1 MRVGTIAEIWRY
13 PVKSMGGES
22 IDASPVGDLGI
33 FGDRAYALRDDE
45 AGEIRGAKKIPGLLH
60 FASRYLGTP
69 TDGYSAAPVEI
80 TTPDGALIG
89 SGDDDA
95 SSLLSAAI
103 GRPVTLSA
111 RPDPEADLEHYKSG
125 AKLFPDNPMKEGRLL
140 LGLEEDDEFPDL
152 SGLPADGRGFAS
164 FPGTYFDAFQLH
176 LITSASFAEAQ
187 RLNPDANFDVRR
199 FRPNL
204 VLKTDDSLSG
214 FVESDW
220 AGKTL
225 SIGDVRI
232 DVVTSTVRCAMPM
245 QSQSGLE
252 FDKSTLR
259 TLIDHHGQHLGAYCS
274 VAAGGEI
281 HVGDEVRLD

>member
-1 MRVGTIAEIWRY
+1 MRIGTIAEIWRY

-22 IDASPVGDLGI
+22 VDGSPIGELGI
-33 FGDRAYALRDDE
+33 FGDRAYALHDDE

-60 FASRYLGTP
+60 YSSRYLGTP
-69 TDGYSAAPVEI
+69 ADGYDATPVEI
-80 TTPDGALIG
+80 TTPAGALIR
-89 SGDDDA
+89 SSDDDA

-103 GRPVTLSA
+103 GRPVTLSE
-111 RPDPEADLEHYKSG
+111 RPDPKTDLDHYKSG
-125 AKLFPDNPMKEGRLL
+125 TKLFPDDPIKEGRLL
-140 LGLEEDDEFPDL
+140 LGLDEDDEFPDL
-152 SGLPADGRGFAS
+152 SGLPTAGLGYAS

-187 RLNPDANFDVRR
+187 RLNPTANFDVRR

-204 VLKTDDSLSG
+204 VLQTDEALSG

-245 QSQSGLE
+245 QSQTGLE
-252 FDKSTLR
+252 FDKGTLR
-259 TLIDHHGQHLGAYCS
+259 TLIDHHAQHLGAYCS
-274 VAAGGEI
+274 VVTGGELY
-281 HVGDEVRLD
+281 VGDDVRLD